1 MQILNKNSFVLKATK
16 YKLRTWLMMHKI
28 LNFCDSKR
36 KSRFNYEVKHFL
48 VLYFFNTLIQVYFVR
63 FLKKFV
69 HMNTIFDLFLLLKNK
84 WSEI

>member
-1 MQILNKNSFVLKATK
+1 
-16 YKLRTWLMMHKI
+16 MMHKI

-63 FLKKFV
+63 FKKKFV
-69 HMNTIFDLFLLLKNK
+69 HMNTIFDLFLLLKINDQK
-84 WSEI
+84 LNFYKVYILLPSLN